1 MGIFIFSIFFANGA
15 GARTIFFGILVGF
28 ATIVAFY
35 LGFAMHGAPIGGNNF
50 ATTEA
55 RTMAFITLVFAQ
67 FFFSLSIRS
76 EHESMIS
83 RETFA
88 NVYLIGAVVLG
99 IILQILIVSV
109 PALAQIFKL
118 TALPLTTW
126 LLVTAIALV
135 PAILNEIRKF
145 FKTKKSS

>member
-1 MGIFIFSIFFANGA
+1 
-15 GARTIFFGILVGF
+15 
-28 ATIVAFY
+28 
-35 LGFAMHGAPIGGNNF
+35 
-50 ATTEA
+50 
-55 RTMAFITLVFAQ
+55 MAFITLVFAQ
-67 FFFSLSIRS
+67 LFFALSIRS
-76 EHESMIS
+76 EHENMIS

-99 IILQILIVSV
+99 IILQILIVSIL
-109 PALAQIFKL
+109 ALAEIFKL

-126 LLVTAIALV
+126 LIVTGIALV